1 MREVYLIGNTGA
13 MASSHAAWTPVGTTS
28 GLGFD
33 HADVTSGNA
42 ELWIIRTPPG
52 FDAARLHGAT
62 LDIAEALNSSGG
74 ASMATVAANGTS
86 FVLRPTPQEESH
98 GLIAAF
104 PHAKKQRYALG
115 KTFARQFSV
124 SVSAASAGAA
134 ESEEAP
140 PDPQLPPVP
149 QKKDLRLRHMFM
161 GGGAVPPP
169 RPPAPAPA
177 AGSIADASGG
187 AGRKRSSSALDAA
200 AAGEEESEAA
210 RKAAKAARKAAK
222 AAKKQ

>member
-1 MREVYLIGNTGA
+1 MGDFIPGFPRTGA
-13 MASSHAAWTPVGTTS
+13 MASSQWMPVGTTN

-33 HADVTSGNA
+33 HADVTSGSA

-124 SVSAASAGAA
+124 SVSGASAGAA
-134 ESEEAP
+134 ASEEAP

-169 RPPAPAPA
+169 RPPALAPA
-177 AGSIADASGG
+177 ASSIADANGG
-187 AGRKRSSSALDAA
+187 AGRKRSALDAA

>member
-1 MREVYLIGNTGA
+1 M
-13 MASSHAAWTPVGTTS
+13 PVGTTN

-33 HADVTSGNA
+33 HADVTSGSA

-124 SVSAASAGAA
+124 SVSGASAGAA
-134 ESEEAP
+134 ASEEA
-140 PDPQLPPVP
+140 PPVP

-169 RPPAPAPA
+169 RPPALAPA
-177 AGSIADASGG
+177 ASSIADANGG
-187 AGRKRSSSALDAA
+187 AGRKRSALDAA

>member
-1 MREVYLIGNTGA
+1 MRIEYDLA
-13 MASSHAAWTPVGTTS
+13 RALDAATC
-28 GLGFD
+28 FD
-33 HADVTSGNA
+33 LDFA
-42 ELWIIRTPPG
+42 EERVFVWH
-52 FDAARLHGAT
+52 DAARLHGAT

-134 ESEEAP
+134 ALEEAP

-169 RPPAPAPA
+169 RPPA

-187 AGRKRSSSALDAA
+187 TGRKRSSSALDVAA
-200 AAGEEESEAA
+200 TGEEESEAA

>member
-1 MREVYLIGNTGA
+1 MQSSVSHPKVVLKEEKHTRHAVAGRTVLQIIPELEAGGA
-13 MASSHAAWTPVGTTS
+13 ERTT
-28 GLGFD
+28 
-33 HADVTSGNA
+33 
-42 ELWIIRTPPG
+42 I
-52 FDAARLHGAT
+52 
-62 LDIAEALNSSGG
+62 DIAEALNSSGS

-134 ESEEAP
+134 ASEEAP

-177 AGSIADASGG
+177 SGSIADASGGG